1 MLTTAHVTRPGLLT
15 AIRETVASPGPPG
28 SRPAILPAVKTD
40 LLLIPMGARWAD
52 MRAAAVAAD
61 EAGFDGVWTWDH
73 LRDPDGDP
81 AGVPECLT
89 ALAALAETTRRVT
102 LGSLVLNVSNRHP
115 GLLAN
120 MAATLQQ
127 ISGGRF
133 ILGLGAGGSRSTPYA
148 QEQEGL
154 GLAVEPDAV
163 RAQRVAEAAQ
173 ILRRLWA
180 GDTASFAGTHYRLDR
195 PTGYLRC
202 DPAPPIVVG
211 GFGPRMAAIAG
222 KHGDGF
228 NTQARHPQ
236 LADLGR
242 IARNEHKAAGHDPSR
257 FSLSVFAGLAA
268 AWLRADSEN
277 RTALA
282 RVGVDRLILLTEPP
296 YDPSQIR
303 AAGRLLSG

>member
-1 MLTTAHVTRPGLLT
+1 
-15 AIRETVASPGPPG
+15 
-28 SRPAILPAVKTD
+28 VKTD

-73 LRDPDGDP
+73 LRDPDGDA
-81 AGVPECLT
+81 AGVPECMMT
-89 ALAALAETTRRVT
+89 LAALAEATRRIA
-102 LGSLVLNVSNRHP
+102 LGSLVLNVSSRHP

-127 ISGGRF
+127 ISGARF

-148 QEQEGL
+148 REQEGL
-154 GLAVEPDAV
+154 GLVVEPDAV
-163 RAQRVAEAAQ
+163 RAARVAEAAQ
-173 ILRRLWA
+173 VLRRLWA
-180 GDTASFAGTHYRLDR
+180 GETSSFFGTHYRLDR
-195 PTGYLRC
+195 PAGYLRA
-202 DPAPPIVVG
+202 DPPPPIVIG

-236 LADLGR
+236 LAELAR
-242 IARNEHKAAGHDPSR
+242 IARDEHEAAGRHASR
-257 FSLSVFAGLAA
+257 FSLSVFAGLAP

-277 RTALA
+277 RASLS
-282 RVGVDRLILLTEPP
+282 RVDVDRLILLVEPP

>member
-1 MLTTAHVTRPGLLT
+1 MPTAASSLRRPH
-15 AIRETVASPGPPG
+15 R
-28 SRPAILPAVKTD
+28 RPVKGKFGYTPAVKTD
-40 LLLIPMGARWAD
+40 LLLIPMGARWMD

-81 AGVPECLT
+81 AGVPECLMT
-89 ALAALAETTRRVT
+89 LAALAEATKRIA

-127 ISGGRF
+127 ISGGRL
-133 ILGLGAGGSRSTPYA
+133 ILGLGAGGSRGTPYA
-148 QEQEGL
+148 REQEGL

-163 RAQRVAEAAQ
+163 RAQRAAEAAQ
-173 ILRRLWA
+173 ILRRLWS
-180 GDTASFAGTHYRLDR
+180 GDASSFTGTHYRLER
-195 PTGYLRC
+195 PQGYLRA
-202 DPAPPIVVG
+202 DPPPPIVIG

-222 KHGDGF
+222 RYGDGF
-228 NTQARHPQ
+228 NTQARHPN
-236 LADLGR
+236 LAELGR
-242 IARNEHKAAGHDPSR
+242 IAREEHKAAGGDPAR
-257 FSLSVFAGLAA
+257 FSLSVFAGLAP

-277 RTALA
+277 RAALA
-282 RVGVDRLILLTEPP
+282 RMGVDRLVLLTEPP

-303 AAGRLLSG
+303 AAGRVLSG

>member
-1 MLTTAHVTRPGLLT
+1 M
-15 AIRETVASPGPPG
+15 
-28 SRPAILPAVKTD
+28 KTD

-61 EAGFDGVWTWDH
+61 EAGFDGLWTWDH

-81 AGVPECLT
+81 AGVPECLMT
-89 ALAALAETTRRVT
+89 LAALAEVARRLT

-133 ILGLGAGGSRSTPYA
+133 ILGLGAGGSASTPYA
-148 QEQEGL
+148 REQEGL
-154 GLAVEPDAV
+154 GLVVEPDAV

-173 ILRRLWA
+173 ILRRLWS
-180 GDTASFAGTHYRLDR
+180 GDTSSFAGTHYRLDR
-195 PTGYLRC
+195 PEGYLRA
-202 DPAPPIVVG
+202 DPAPPVIIG

-228 NTQARHPQ
+228 NTQARHPS
-236 LADLGR
+236 LTELGR
-242 IARNEHKAAGHDPSR
+242 IAREAHKTAGRDPAR
-257 FSLSVFAGLAA
+257 FSLSVFAGLAP

-277 RTALA
+277 RAVLE
-282 RVGVDRLILLTEPP
+282 RMGVDRLILLTGPP

>member
-1 MLTTAHVTRPGLLT
+1 
-15 AIRETVASPGPPG
+15 
-28 SRPAILPAVKTD
+28 
-40 LLLIPMGARWAD
+40 MGARWAD

-73 LRDPDGDP
+73 LRDPDGDA
-81 AGVPECLT
+81 AGVPECMMT
-89 ALAALAETTRRVT
+89 LAALAEATRRIA
-102 LGSLVLNVSNRHP
+102 LGSLVLNVSSRHP

-127 ISGGRF
+127 ISGARF

-148 QEQEGL
+148 REQEGL
-154 GLAVEPDAV
+154 GLVVEPDAV
-163 RAQRVAEAAQ
+163 RAARVAEAAQ
-173 ILRRLWA
+173 VLRRLWA
-180 GDTASFAGTHYRLDR
+180 GETSSFFGTHYRLDR
-195 PTGYLRC
+195 PAGYLRA
-202 DPAPPIVVG
+202 DPPPPIVIG

-236 LADLGR
+236 LAELAR
-242 IARNEHKAAGHDPSR
+242 IARDEHKAAGRHASR
-257 FSLSVFAGLAA
+257 FSLSVFAGLAP

-277 RTALA
+277 RASLS
-282 RVGVDRLILLTEPP
+282 RVDVDRLILLVEPP

>member
-1 MLTTAHVTRPGLLT
+1 M
-15 AIRETVASPGPPG
+15 
-28 SRPAILPAVKTD
+28 KTD

-61 EAGFDGVWTWDH
+61 EAGFDGLWTWDH

-81 AGVPECLT
+81 AGVPECLMT
-89 ALAALAETTRRVT
+89 LAALAEVARRLT

-127 ISGGRF
+127 ISGDRF
-133 ILGLGAGGSRSTPYA
+133 ILGLGAGGSASTPYA
-148 QEQEGL
+148 REQEGL
-154 GLAVEPDAV
+154 GLVVEPDAV

-173 ILRRLWA
+173 ILRRLWS
-180 GDTASFAGTHYRLDR
+180 GDTSSFAGTHYRLDR
-195 PTGYLRC
+195 PEGYLRS
-202 DPAPPIVVG
+202 DPAPPVIIG

-228 NTQARHPQ
+228 NTQARHPN
-236 LADLGR
+236 LAELGR
-242 IARNEHKAAGHDPSR
+242 IAREAHKAAGRDPAR
-257 FSLSVFAGLAA
+257 FSLSVFAGLAP
-268 AWLRADSEN
+268 AWLRAGSEN
-277 RTALA
+277 RAALE
-282 RVGVDRLILLTEPP
+282 RMGVDRLILLTGPP